1 MLSDPM
7 LRGATCQNSSPPL
20 RLLGRTRQL
29 TFGMAATAMIMILS
43 GCASLGASGPEGS
56 KIQSGESKKLDGA
69 QIALVDLTD
78 AVARRLI
85 ASRQRTTFAQAFG
98 DGPAGVQVI
107 GAGDTLDISIWEAP
121 PAALFGAVG
130 GTMAIS
136 NLPTLAPETVQNS
149 SLPPQMVTEDGTI
162 RIPFVGLVQAA
173 GITAQQLERA
183 IVARLTG
190 KAHLPQVMV
199 RVTGNRSASVTV
211 VGDVRT
217 NAPVPLTAKGER
229 VLDALAIAGGV
240 SQPTGKITLRLTR
253 GDRSVSEPLES
264 ILLDPAQNIRLLPG
278 DVLTALYQP
287 YTFTALGAVTSNAE
301 VPFEGTGL
309 TLAQALGRVG
319 GLLDNRANRRGVF
332 IFRLE
337 DPALIDPTVLNGRR
351 LTPDGR
357 LPVIY
362 KLDLN
367 DPGSFFV
374 AQSFPIR
381 NGDVLYVSNA
391 PLADLQKF
399 VSIVSSMAY
408 SIIGISNAVQ

>member
-1 MLSDPM
+1 MV
-7 LRGATCQNSSPPL
+7 
-20 RLLGRTRQL
+20 
-29 TFGMAATAMIMILS
+29 LS
-43 GCASLGASGPEGS
+43 GCASLGASGP
-56 KIQSGESKKLDGA
+56 QSAKVESGVSKKLDGA

-78 AVARRLI
+78 NVARRVI
-85 ASRQRTTFAQAFG
+85 ASRQGETFAQVFG
-98 DGPAGVQVI
+98 DDPAGVQMI

-130 GTMAIS
+130 GGMAVSSVPI
-136 NLPTLAPETVQNS
+136 LAPEVIQNS
-149 SLPPQMVTEDGTI
+149 SLPAQMVAEDGTI
-162 RIPFVGLVQAA
+162 RIPFVGAVQAA
-173 GITAQQLERA
+173 GLSVQQLERA

-199 RVTGNRSASVTV
+199 RVAGNRSSSVTV

-229 VLDALAIAGGV
+229 VLDALASVGGV
-240 SQPTGKITLRLTR
+240 SQPTGKVTLRLTR
-253 GDRSVSEPLES
+253 GGRSVSQPLES
-264 ILLDPAQNIRLLPG
+264 VLLDPVQNIHLLPG

-287 YTFTALGAVTSNAE
+287 YTFTALGAVASNSE
-301 VPFEGTGL
+301 VPFEGTGF

-337 DPALIDPTVLNGRR
+337 DPAVMDPAALTGRR

-374 AQSFPIR
+374 AQGFPIR

-408 SIIGISNAVQ
+408 SIIGISNAVK

>member
-1 MLSDPM
+1 MLSKYM
-7 LRGATCQNSSPPL
+7 RRAAISQASRGLFRMS
-20 RLLGRTRQL
+20 GGTRQL
-29 TFGMAATAMIMILS
+29 ISRITVAAMIMALP

-78 AVARRLI
+78 AVAHRLI
-85 ASRQRTTFAQAFG
+85 ASRHGTTFAQAFG

-136 NLPTLAPETVQNS
+136 SLPMLTPETVQNS
-149 SLPPQMVTEDGTI
+149 SLPAQMVTEDGTI
-162 RIPFVGLVQAA
+162 RIPFVGIVHAA
-173 GITAQQLERA
+173 GLTTQQLERA

-217 NAPVPLTAKGER
+217 NAPIPLTAKGER

-240 SQPTGKITLRLTR
+240 SQPTGKVMLRLTR
-253 GDRSVSEPLES
+253 GNRSVSEPLES
-264 ILLDPAQNIRLLPG
+264 ILLDPTQNIRLFPG

-287 YTFTALGAVTSNAE
+287 YTFTALGAVASNAE

-319 GLLDNRANRRGVF
+319 GLLDNRASRRGVF

-337 DPALIDPTVLNGRR
+337 DPVLMDPAALNGRR

-362 KLDLN
+362 KLDLS